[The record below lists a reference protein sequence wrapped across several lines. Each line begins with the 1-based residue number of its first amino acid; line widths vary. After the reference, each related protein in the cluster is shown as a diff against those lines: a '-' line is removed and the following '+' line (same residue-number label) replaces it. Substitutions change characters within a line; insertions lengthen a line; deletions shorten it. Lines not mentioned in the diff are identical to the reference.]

1 MLPMSISPP
10 RKSKKSAYHHGNL
23 REALLDAA
31 RGLVA
36 EAGLDGFGLREVS
49 RRAGVSHAAVY
60 NHFANRSALVEALA
74 IEAFAAFTAALRAAE
89 RTTDDPLLRL
99 ERVGIAYVRFAFEH
113 QAEFRFMFRPELCPD
128 PLVEG
133 EGGPL
138 AAAARESYAPLEET
152 IDACLASGAIRGD
165 AQTIA
170 LTAWSGVHGLA
181 SLIVDGPLRNT
192 ALDLQTVEAL
202 AQGVTSTLCRIAAT

>member
-1 MLPMSISPP
+1 MSISPP
-10 RKSKKSAYHHGNL
+10 RSPEKSAYHHGNL
-23 REALLDAA
+23 REALLEAA

-36 EAGLDGFGLREVS
+36 EAGLDGFGLREVA

-74 IEAFAAFTAALRAAE
+74 IEAFEAFTAALRAAE

-128 PLVEG
+128 PLAEG
-133 EGGPL
+133 EGGAL
-138 AAAARESYAPLEET
+138 ALALAARESYAPLEET
-152 IDACLASGAIRGD
+152 IAACLASGAIRGD

-181 SLIVDGPLRNT
+181 SLIVDGPLRNS
-192 ALDLQTVEAL
+192 ALDLRAVEAL
-202 AQGVTSTLCRIAAT
+202 AQGVTATLCRIAAT